1 MSSPQEEMKMNEEA
15 VARVFEVRADSHD
28 FKEAAIYVFVLAK
41 LSLGKGQKED
51 AEIYART
58 CLELLKKC
66 RTDTMEECAHAHI
79 NIAGVFIPELFHEGT
94 VRRELAGL
102 NF

>member
-1 MSSPQEEMKMNEEA
+1 MSSPQEEKEMNEEV
-15 VARVFEVRADSHD
+15 VARVFEMSADSHN
-28 FKEAAIYVFVLAK
+28 FKKAAIYAFVLAK
-41 LSLGKGQKED
+41 LSFGKGRKED
-51 AEIYART
+51 AEMYART
-58 CLELLKKC
+58 CLELL
-66 RTDTMEECAHAHI
+66 RIYHPDTLEECAHSHI